1 MIVSGDTSRISEM
14 INSMAIDVRS
24 LLKSAIEISY
34 FSRSAVQYRDVL
46 SLSALE
52 RDLWVEFINERLKI
66 AGKSPFPVF

>member
-1 MIVSGDTSRISEM
+1 MIISGDTSRISEM
-14 INSMAIDVRS
+14 INSMALDVRS

-34 FSRSAVQYRDVL
+34 FSRAAIAYEKVL
-46 SLSALE
+46 TISALE

>member
-1 MIVSGDTSRISEM
+1 M

-34 FSRSAVQYRDVL
+34 FSRAAVKYGEVL

-66 AGKSPFPVF
+66 ASKSPFPVF